1 MISPK
6 CQYSYLYNFILKLI
20 TYNRFY
26 IYRSIQGLQYVWIL
40 EFIIHSNLVNT
51 LETVQNSVPKSS
63 HKNKIIWQKAF
74 VKKKHREEQRLAFG
88 SCYFKG
94 ETSLSVSSPHG
105 VGIKDLAGDG
115 SPLPPCW
122 FSRLITDK

>member
-1 MISPK
+1 M
-6 CQYSYLYNFILKLI
+6 
-20 TYNRFY
+20 
-26 IYRSIQGLQYVWIL
+26 
-40 EFIIHSNLVNT
+40 HSNLVNP

-63 HKNKIIWQKAF
+63 HKNKIILQKALL
-74 VKKKHREEQRLAFG
+74 KHREEQRLAFG

-94 ETSLSVSSPHG
+94 EASLSISRPHG
-105 VGIKDLAGDG
+105 VEIKDLAGDS